1 MADATSSGG
10 SGHSE
15 RSRKKTHHRTCAGSK
30 PRMSDND
37 SSWELP
43 SPSSEERLLGK
54 SKKNLKVFLGMF
66 VGGNEIKISR
76 KPKWFRSNTT

>member
-15 RSRKKTHHRTCAGSK
+15 RTHRKNHRRTCTGSK
-30 PRMSDND
+30 SKISDND
-37 SSWELP
+37 SSWDLS
-43 SPSSEERLLGK
+43 SPSNEERLLGK
-54 SKKNLKVFLGMF
+54 AKKKLKVFLGMF

-76 KPKWFRSNTT
+76 KPANGSG

>member
-15 RSRKKTHHRTCAGSK
+15 RSHKKTHHRTCAGSK

-37 SSWELP
+37 SSWDLP
-43 SPSSEERLLGK
+43 SPSSEERMLGK
-54 SKKNLKVFLGMF
+54 AEKNLKVFLGMF
-66 VGGNEIKISR
+66 VGGNKIKISQ
-76 KPKWFRSNTT
+76 KPQMVQV